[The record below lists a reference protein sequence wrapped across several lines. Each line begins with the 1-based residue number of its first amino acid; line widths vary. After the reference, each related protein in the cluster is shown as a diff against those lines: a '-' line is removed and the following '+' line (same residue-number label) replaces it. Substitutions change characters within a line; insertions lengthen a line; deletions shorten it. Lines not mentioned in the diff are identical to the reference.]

1 GHSKYKSLV
10 MNASV
15 GVNMDQESIVYGCIK
30 DISPAISEAERIRVN
45 REAMLSLPHAD
56 EWPFISQE
64 MFSIPCVSAPFFNYQ
79 TEVMHFGASYKAVEY
94 EWDQWIAQFESLLSK
109 MYWVSATV
117 HLETELSGT
126 HTFTWE
132 ANGSFHKPGSGDMR
146 VRCEWSHEGSLSI

>member
-1 GHSKYKSLV
+1 
-10 MNASV
+10 
-15 GVNMDQESIVYGCIK
+15 MDQESIVYGCIK
-30 DISPAISEAERIRVN
+30 DMAGSVQLSERIRIN

-64 MFSIPCVSAPFFNYQ
+64 MFAIPQVDLPNNSYQ
-79 TEVMHFGASYKAVEY
+79 TEVMHFGASYRAVEY
-94 EWDQWIAQFESLLSK
+94 EWDQWIRQFEGLLSR

-132 ANGSFHKPGSGDMR
+132 AKGNYHRPGSGDMQ